1 MNQNT
6 KVLLG
11 LVAVAAV
18 AYYLWEKSKKDAA
31 SDAVASN
38 TPATPATPD
47 LPRTTNPIVPIE
59 SMPMEQAPAPKT
71 NMSGNF
77 NAMKPIFADYAGDP
91 QGFFSTEKVK
101 LNY

>member
-18 AYYLWEKSKKDAA
+18 AYYLWEKTKKDAA
-31 SDAVASN
+31 NDAVAS
-38 TPATPATPD
+38 
-47 LPRTTNPIVPIE
+47 TNPPVVVDPQPPVSADPVVPIE
-59 SMPMEQAPAPKT
+59 QAPVNQAAPIY
-71 NMSGNF
+71 NMNGNF
-77 NAMKPIFADYAGDP
+77 NAMQPIFKDYAGNP
-91 QGFFSTEKVK
+91 QGFFASEKVK

>member
-18 AYYLWEKSKKDAA
+18 AYYLLQKTKKDALN
-31 SDAVASN
+31 DVAELNPPVKVDPLPPVSN
-38 TPATPATPD
+38 DPV
-47 LPRTTNPIVPIE
+47 VPIE
-59 SMPMEQAPAPKT
+59 QAPVNQTAPIY

-77 NAMKPIFADYAGDP
+77 DAMKPIFADYAGNP
-91 QGFFSTEKVK
+91 QGFFAAEKVK

>member
-31 SDAVASN
+31 NDAAESMPPVKVDPQPPVS
-38 TPATPATPD
+38 
-47 LPRTTNPIVPIE
+47 TNPIVPIE
-59 SMPMEQAPAPKT
+59 VAVPVTQDAPVN

-77 NAMKPIFADYAGDP
+77 NAMQPIFKGYAGDP

>member
-18 AYYLWEKSKKDAA
+18 AYYLWEKTKKDAA
-31 SDAVASN
+31 NDAAAS
-38 TPATPATPD
+38 TPPVVVDPQ
-47 LPRTTNPIVPIE
+47 PPVGTNPVVPIE
-59 SMPMEQAPAPKT
+59 QVAVKQDAPVN

-77 NAMKPIFADYAGDP
+77 NAMQPIFKGYAGDP
-91 QGFFSTEKVK
+91 QGFFATEKVK

>member
-18 AYYLWEKSKKDAA
+18 AYYLWEKTKKDAA
-31 SDAVASN
+31 NDAAASVN
-38 TPATPATPD
+38 PPVVVDPQ
-47 LPRTTNPIVPIE
+47 PPVGTNPVVPIE
-59 SMPMEQAPAPKT
+59 QAPVNQTAPIY

-77 NAMKPIFADYAGDP
+77 DAMKPIFAEYAGNP
-91 QGFFSTEKVK
+91 QGFFQAEKVK

>member
-6 KVLLG
+6 KMYLG
-11 LVAVAAV
+11 LLAVGAV

-31 SDAVASN
+31 ADLAEV
-38 TPATPATPD
+38 TPAPVNPPVRT
-47 LPRTTNPIVPIE
+47 LPVDPIVPIE
-59 SMPMEQAPAPKT
+59 TAPVNQSAPLY

-77 NAMKPIFADYAGDP
+77 NAMTPIFKDYAGDP
-91 QGFFSTEKVK
+91 AGFFSSEKVK

>member
-31 SDAVASN
+31 NDAAESMPPVKVDPQPPVS
-38 TPATPATPD
+38 
-47 LPRTTNPIVPIE
+47 TNPIVPID
-59 SMPMEQAPAPKT
+59 QVAVKQDAPVS

-77 NAMKPIFADYAGDP
+77 NAMQSIFAQYAGDP

>member
-6 KVLLG
+6 KMVLG
-11 LVAVAAV
+11 LLAVTGV

-31 SDAVASN
+31 ADLAEKA
-38 TPATPATPD
+38 PAPVNPPVSVMPVD
-47 LPRTTNPIVPIE
+47 PIVPIE
-59 SMPMEQAPAPKT
+59 APVNQAAPLY

-77 NAMKPIFADYAGDP
+77 NAMTPIFKDYAGDP
-91 QGFFSTEKVK
+91 AGFFSSEKVK

>member
-18 AYYLWEKSKKDAA
+18 AYYLLQKTKKDSAK
-31 SDAVASN
+31 DAVVSKNPPVEIDPQPPVSN
-38 TPATPATPD
+38 DPV
-47 LPRTTNPIVPIE
+47 VPIE
-59 SMPMEQAPAPKT
+59 QAPVNQTAPIY

-77 NAMKPIFADYAGDP
+77 DAMKPIFADYAGNP
-91 QGFFSTEKVK
+91 QGFFAAEKVK

>member
-18 AYYLWEKSKKDAA
+18 AYYLWEKTKKDAA
-31 SDAVASN
+31 NDAAASEN
-38 TPATPATPD
+38 PPIVVDPQPPVKAD
-47 LPRTTNPIVPIE
+47 PIVPIE
-59 SMPMEQAPAPKT
+59 IAVPVTQDSPVN

-77 NAMKPIFADYAGDP
+77 NAMQPIFKDYAGDP
-91 QGFFSTEKVK
+91 QGFFSAEKVK

>member
-18 AYYLWEKSKKDAA
+18 AYYLWEKTKKDAA
-31 SDAVASN
+31 NDAAAS
-38 TPATPATPD
+38 TPPVKVDPQPPVSTDPV
-47 LPRTTNPIVPIE
+47 VPIE
-59 SMPMEQAPAPKT
+59 QAPVNQAAPLS

-77 NAMKPIFADYAGDP
+77 DAMKPIFADYAGNP
-91 QGFFSTEKVK
+91 QGFFAAEKVK